1 MAHPA
6 AGEGMSDIVL
16 AARGLTKSFGAL
28 VVASDINLDL
38 RAGERRALIGPNGAG
53 KTTFVG
59 ILSGTLRPNRGT
71 ISLRGRDITHERPDR
86 RVKAG
91 LVRTFQ
97 ISSLFR
103 NLTVLENVYLAA
115 SEHLGAARHMLRA
128 AYRHRNVVERAEQAI
143 AMLGLSADNHRKV
156 SEIAYGRQR
165 LVEIAIALCL
175 EPKVLV
181 LDEPAAGIP
190 GDEASLLLDVIEKL
204 PSDIAILMIEHDM
217 QIVRRFATS
226 VTVLVAGT
234 VLLTGSPHEVMAD
247 ERVRS
252 VYLGQSGHDRFSA
265 SPRRS

>member
-1 MAHPA
+1 MNNV
-6 AGEGMSDIVL
+6 VL

-28 VVASDINLDL
+28 TAANGIDLDL
-38 RAGERRALIGPNGAG
+38 RKGERRALIGPNGAG

-59 ILSGTLRPNRGT
+59 ILSGMLRPNRGT
-71 ISLRGRDITHERPDR
+71 ISLLGRNITHERPDR

-115 SEHLGAARHMLRA
+115 SEHAGAARHMIRSAHHHRA
-128 AYRHRNVVERAEQAI
+128 VMRRAEETVD
-143 AMLGLSADNHRKV
+143 MLGLADDAHRKAC
-156 SEIAYGRQR
+156 EIAYGRQR

-190 GDEASLLLDVIEKL
+190 GDQVSLLLDVIERL
-204 PSDIAILMIEHDM
+204 PADIAILMIEHDM

-234 VLLTGSPHEVMAD
+234 VLLTGSPREVMED
-247 ERVRS
+247 GQVRS
-252 VYLGQSGHDRFSA
+252 VYLGQSGHERFSA
-265 SPRRS
+265 NLHGA

>member
-1 MAHPA
+1 
-6 AGEGMSDIVL
+6 MSGIVL
-16 AARGLTKSFGAL
+16 STLRLTKRFGAL
-28 VVASDINLDL
+28 VVASDIDL
-38 RAGERRALIGPNGAG
+38 ELRVGERRALIGPNGAG

-59 ILSGTLRPNRGT
+59 MLSGTLRPDSGT
-71 ISLRGRDITHERPDR
+71 ISLLGRDITGERPDR

-103 NLTVLENVYLAA
+103 NLSVLENVYLAA
-115 SEHLGAARHMLRA
+115 SEHLGAARHMLRPA
-128 AYRHRNVVERAEQAI
+128 AHHRDVVERAEEALLS
-143 AMLGLSADNHRKV
+143 LGLADDMHSKV

-175 EPKVLV
+175 APKVLV

-190 GDEASLLLDVIEKL
+190 AAQSRLLLDAIDRL
-204 PSDIAILMIEHDM
+204 PRDIAILMIEHDM

-226 VTVLVAGT
+226 VTVFVSGS
-234 VLLTGSPHEVMAD
+234 VLMTASPQEVMSD

-252 VYLGQSGHDRFSA
+252 VYLGQSGHERFA
-265 SPRRS
+265 SNVLGA